1 MANYELTKAQTD
13 LILQRLR
20 EHERNL
26 RADIKYMSEYE
37 QQTGVFVDWQEPTLQ
52 EDKDELEEVISI
64 ISVLHG

>member
-1 MANYELTKAQTD
+1 MASYELTKGQTD

-37 QQTGVFVDWQEPTLQ
+37 QETGLFVDWQEPTLQ
-52 EDKDELEEVISI
+52 EDKNELEEVITI
-64 ISVLHG
+64 ISALQR

>member
-1 MANYELTKAQTD
+1 MASYELTKGQTD

-37 QQTGVFVDWQEPTLQ
+37 QETGEFVDWQEPTLQ
-52 EDKDELEEVISI
+52 EDKDELEEVITINSA
-64 ISVLHG
+64 LQR